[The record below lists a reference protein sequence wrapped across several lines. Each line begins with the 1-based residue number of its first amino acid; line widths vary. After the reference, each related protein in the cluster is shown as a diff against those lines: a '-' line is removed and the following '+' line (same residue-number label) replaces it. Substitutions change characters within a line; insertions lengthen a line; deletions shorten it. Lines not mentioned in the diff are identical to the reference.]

1 MPTRRRRLAAP
12 FAALGAS
19 CVLSPAVAAPEI
31 VAIEFSGNNV
41 TREPTMLREMALGVG
56 DPADD
61 ERIEDSRQ
69 GIQDLGLFREVDV
82 ERVDRDDG
90 VALRVNVRERRYILP
105 VPRLDFSSDL
115 DRSAGLSLRL
125 NNLWGRN
132 HTLSALV
139 QAGRYPEDRLREK
152 ERRARLSYEAPHVF
166 DDVWGFAA
174 GIERLERE
182 VPGVNDAPNF
192 DEDIDRAE
200 FLVTRDFRDVRPRR
214 GWVGKAGL
222 FREERRNEGIAAP
235 ESDGTSIAMV
245 LGADYDNRRDHTY
258 SDTGRSGGVRMEW
271 AEDLLLSD
279 FSYRKIDV
287 EYREMLALP
296 GDHHNLNLIAAGG
309 LYNGGTNRR
318 NTYDLGGST
327 RLRGYGSD
335 YIQGERFA
343 YGAAEYLRP
352 LGLDWLRLLVVAEA
366 GATDGIVAEARSGG
380 PYASIGVGLRVRLTW
395 FVNLEFEAGFA
406 YPLRG
411 GGGPR
416 FFASGE

>member
-1 MPTRRRRLAAP
+1 MPIRRRRLAASI
-12 FAALGAS
+12 AALG
-19 CVLSPAVAAPEI
+19 VLSVLPPAVSATEI
-31 VAIEFSGNNV
+31 IAIEFSGNDV
-41 TREPTMLREMALGVG
+41 TRESTMLREMALGIG

-61 ERIEDSRQ
+61 ERIEASRQ
-69 GIQDLGLFREVDV
+69 AIQDLGLFREVLI
-82 ERVDRDDG
+82 EREERDDG
-90 VALRVNVRERRYILP
+90 VALRVDVRERRYILP
-105 VPRLDFSSDL
+105 VPRLDISSDL
-115 DRSAGLSLRL
+115 DRSAGLSLRI

-139 QAGRYPEDRLREK
+139 QAGRYPDDRLREK

-166 DDVWGFAA
+166 DDVWGFAT

-182 VPGVNDAPNF
+182 VPGVNDAQNF

-214 GWVGKAGL
+214 GWVGRAGV
-222 FREERRNEGIAAP
+222 FREERRNDGLDAP
-235 ESDGTSIAMV
+235 PSDGTSTALV
-245 LGADYDNRRDHTY
+245 LGADYGNRRDHIY
-258 SDTGRSGGVRMEW
+258 SDSGRAGSVRMEW
-271 AEDLLLSD
+271 AHDRLLSD
-279 FSYRKIDV
+279 FSYRRLDV

-296 GDHHNLNLIAAGG
+296 GDHRNLNLIAAGG
-309 LYNGGTNRR
+309 LYSGGTNRR

-327 RLRGYGSD
+327 RLRGYSSD
-335 YIQGERFA
+335 YVQGERFV

-352 LGLDWLRLLVVAEA
+352 LGTDWLRLLIIAET
-366 GATDGIVAEARSGG
+366 GATDGSVTEARSGW
-380 PYASIGVGLRVRLTW
+380 PYASVGVGLRVRLTW